1 VTVAKVEVEKE
12 GIFEMLYP
20 APVILVTSVDGE
32 GKPNIITLAWATP
45 TSYDPPMVAL
55 AVRPERYSYGLIK
68 GTGEFVV
75 NVPTRGLL
83 GAVMACG
90 TTSGR
95 TVDKFRQAGLT
106 PSPARMVKPPTWS
119 AGSSTRCPRAPTGCS
134 SGWWWPPTPT
144 RRPSPGCG
152 TTSRPPSFSWP
163 SRTGPTPSPPP
174 GESCTR
180 RQRNPQGAPTPGFRY
195 SQLAPSPTRY
205 LRAP

>member
-1 VTVAKVEVEKE
+1 VAFAEILPVKLRFERRGLTVTKVEVEKE

-32 GKPNIITLAWATP
+32 GRPNIITLAWAMP

-68 GTGEFVV
+68 EAGEFVV

-106 PSPARMVKPPTWS
+106 PSPAKRVKPPIIEECI
-119 AGSSTRCPRAPTGCS
+119 AHLECRLVDEVPTGS
-134 SGWWWPPTPT
+134 HRLLIGLVVAAYADEKAFTGLRYNVETTQLLLALQDGPHTFTTPRGIVHPPT
-144 RRPSPGCG
+144 
-152 TTSRPPSFSWP
+152 
-163 SRTGPTPSPPP
+163 
-174 GESCTR
+174 
-180 RQRNPQGAPTPGFRY
+180 A
-195 SQLAPSPTRY
+195 
-205 LRAP
+205 